1 MTVLAEVTD
10 PDGRRV
16 ELRQE
21 DWDHITE
28 GHPEMSGLQAEVLRA
43 IKAPDRRRVGH
54 EPNEKWYYLGGV
66 GPSSWIKTVVV
77 LRPKTDGS
85 SLHFP
90 VAPSH
95 DSPDRKPHL

>member
-77 LRPKTDGS
+77 FETQDGRIITA
-85 SLHFP
+85 FP
-90 VAPSH
+90 RRAFP
-95 DSPDRKPHL
+95 